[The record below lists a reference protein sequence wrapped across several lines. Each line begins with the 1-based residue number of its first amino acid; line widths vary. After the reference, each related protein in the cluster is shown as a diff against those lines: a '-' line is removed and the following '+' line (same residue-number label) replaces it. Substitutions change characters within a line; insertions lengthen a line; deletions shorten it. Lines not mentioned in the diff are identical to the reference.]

1 VHLQHLGCPLLG
13 DKVYG
18 GRPARAIEKSTGF
31 SPPRQMLH
39 AQSLGFTHPVSG
51 KKLTLEAPL
60 PADFLDALNFLK
72 DY

>member
-1 VHLQHLGCPLLG
+1 
-13 DKVYG
+13 
-18 GRPARAIEKSTGF
+18 
-31 SPPRQMLH
+31 MLH